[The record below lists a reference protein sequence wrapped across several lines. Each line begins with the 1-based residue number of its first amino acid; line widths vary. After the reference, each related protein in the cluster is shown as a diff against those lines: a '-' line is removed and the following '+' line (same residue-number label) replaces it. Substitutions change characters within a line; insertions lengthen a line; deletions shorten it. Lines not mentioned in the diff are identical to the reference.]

1 MSAIAF
7 ALSSSFLFAFSLQ
20 MQAMGLREVSARIG
34 TLVTIGSTTLAYWLV
49 SPLFVE
55 RWYWFDSAILI
66 FAAIGLIRPFLS
78 VNLALAGVRLLG
90 PTLASTLGGTTP
102 LFGALFGVLWLG
114 EEMTWPIL
122 TGTLAIVAGVVLLAR
137 SGRVRM
143 DWPLWAILLPMGA
156 SLIRSFGHAW
166 TKVGMEALPS
176 PAFAAMIGTTVS
188 LVIALIA
195 ERKSLVQP
203 VASINWRAQ
212 RWFVL
217 AGLTNAVS
225 LFSLNNALNLG
236 DIIVVIPVVA
246 TSPVVTLLLSRFV
259 FRQDSIDLRKVTAV
273 ALIVPAVILIAAA
286 G

>member
-1 MSAIAF
+1 MTAIAF
-7 ALSSSFLFAFSLQ
+7 ALASSLLFAFSLQ
-20 MQAMGLREVSARIG
+20 MQAVGLREVSARSG
-34 TLVTIGSTTLAYWLV
+34 TLVTIGSTALAYWLV

-78 VNLALAGVRLLG
+78 VNLALAGVRFLG
-90 PTLASTLGGTTP
+90 PTLASTLGSTTP

-114 EEMTWPIL
+114 ERMTWPIMA
-122 TGTLAIVAGVVLLAR
+122 GTLAIVAGIVLLAR
-137 SGRVRM
+137 GGRVRM
-143 DWPLWAILLPMGA
+143 DWPLWAIFLPMGA

-166 TKVGMEALPS
+166 TKVGMESIPS
-176 PAFAAMIGTTVS
+176 PAFAAMIGTSVS
-188 LVIALIA
+188 LAIALIA
-195 ERKSLVQP
+195 ERKSL
-203 VASINWRAQ
+203 ASPAARFNWQAQ

-217 AGLTNAVS
+217 AGVTNAVS

-236 DIIVVIPVVA
+236 DIIVVIPVVG
-246 TSPVVTLLLSRFV
+246 TSPVVTLVLSRYV
-259 FRQDSIDLRKVTAV
+259 FRQETISPRKIMAV